1 MIPMRRGQGLL
12 LAVLLLSGAARAE
25 TIELIP
31 DKRASWGPTNLFAP
45 ITGLFLGGPGYW
57 YSQREISIDTTPP
70 GAVLDLFYV
79 RRNFQKAYEQTD
91 APVTVILPPRVEADA
106 RDSIT
111 IRASLAG
118 YRQQEVH
125 VKVRSRETEVMIEFE
140 PLPNTLTAVT
150 HVYLAGRASLDF
162 LTKEALTFRIQKA
175 DDGYSLVLTETGNS
189 PESTATLEGV
199 HSAFI
204 QSLRPRQLGEDLVV
218 RIVLTEPARAAGV
231 EARSRQAYDP
241 IRRLHSFSLDLVP
254 TDGGADAVRRARAA
268 LTEVRLQDVSG
279 CAAGFDES
287 LREQLDHSALAR
299 ALAPKG
305 AFTDPYLRAAMKR
318 LGEVSPDDAITLE
331 DGTKFRASIPLE
343 LSAASSQASEAKV
356 YLALLRRFVALLEPP
371 DEQRET
377 LRGLIAPE
385 VGSARFGEIVD
396 QAERRER
403 ACLASA
409 G

>member
-1 MIPMRRGQGLL
+1 MTPTRRGQVLL
-12 LAVLLLSGAARAE
+12 LALLLFSAVARAE

-57 YSQREISIDTTPP
+57 YSQREIAIDTTPP

-91 APVTVILPPRVEADA
+91 APVTVILPSRIKADK
-106 RDSIT
+106 RDSVT
-111 IRASLAG
+111 IRASLPG

-125 VKVRSRETEVMIEFE
+125 VKVRSRQTEVMIEFE
-140 PLPNTLTAVT
+140 PLPNTLVAVT

-162 LTKEALTFRIQKA
+162 LTKEALTFRVQKA

-199 HSAFI
+199 HSPYI
-204 QSLRPRQLGEDLVV
+204 ESLRPQQLGEDLVV
-218 RIVLTEPARAAGV
+218 RIALTEQARGAGV
-231 EARSRQAYDP
+231 EVRSRQAYDP

-254 TDGGADAVRRARAA
+254 TDGGAEAVRRARAA
-268 LTEVRLQDVSG
+268 LADVRSQDVSG
-279 CAAGFDES
+279 CAARYDES
-287 LREQLDHSALAR
+287 LRENIDHSALAR

-318 LGEVSPDDAITLE
+318 LGEVAPDEAITLE
-331 DGTKFRASIPLE
+331 DGTKFRAAIPLE
-343 LSAASSQASEAKV
+343 LSAAASQAAEAKG

-371 DEQRET
+371 DERRET

-385 VGSARFGEIVD
+385 VGSSSFAEIID

-403 ACLASA
+403 ECLARA
-409 G
+409 D

>member
-1 MIPMRRGQGLL
+1 MNPTRRGQGLL
-12 LAVLLLSGAARAE
+12 LAALLLAGSARAE
-25 TIELIP
+25 TVELIP

-57 YSQREISIDTTPP
+57 YSQREIAIDTTPP

-79 RRNFQKAYEQTD
+79 RRNFQKAYEQAD
-91 APVTVILPPRVEADA
+91 APVTVVLPSRIEADA

-118 YRQQEVH
+118 YRQQEIH
-125 VKVRSRETEVMIEFE
+125 VKVRSRETELMIDLE
-140 PLPNTLTAVT
+140 PLPNSLVAVA

-162 LTKEALTFRIQKA
+162 LTKEALTFRVRKV
-175 DDGYSLVLTETGNS
+175 DDGYSLILTETGND
-189 PESTATLEGV
+189 PESAATLEGV

-204 QSLRPRQLGEDLVV
+204 ESLRPQQLGEDLVV
-218 RIVLTEPARAAGV
+218 RIALTEQARTAGV
-231 EARSRQAYDP
+231 EVRSPQAYNP

-254 TDGGADAVRRARAA
+254 SDGGAEAVRRARAA
-268 LTEVRLQDVSG
+268 LADVRPQDVSG
-279 CAAGFDES
+279 CAARFDES

-318 LGEVSPDDAITLE
+318 LGELAPDDAITLE

-343 LSAASSQASEAKV
+343 LSAAASQAAEAKG
-356 YLALLRRFVALLEPP
+356 YLALLRRFVVLLEPP
-371 DEQRET
+371 DERRET

-385 VGSARFGEIVD
+385 VGSARFGEVVD

-403 ACLASA
+403 ECLARA
-409 G
+409 D